1 MSFTVQEARAA
12 FVFTNRFTLAA
23 LESSSKQQ
31 CLLEQNSGRMRRPR
45 PERVQVRMSQGD
57 KQNAR
62 KEIPERI
69 NQTG

>member
-31 CLLEQNSGRMRRPR
+31 CLREQTAG
-45 PERVQVRMSQGD
+45 G
-57 KQNAR
+57 
-62 KEIPERI
+62 
-69 NQTG
+69 